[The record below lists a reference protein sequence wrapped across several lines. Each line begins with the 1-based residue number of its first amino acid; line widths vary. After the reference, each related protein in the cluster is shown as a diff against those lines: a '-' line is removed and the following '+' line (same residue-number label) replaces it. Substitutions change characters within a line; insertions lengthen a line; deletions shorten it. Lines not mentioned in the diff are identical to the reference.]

1 MKNILSIDL
10 ECFISVYEQFNSAER
25 TLTSEERKKADNGY
39 IVRATE
45 WILKELKKANV
56 KITFFVVAELYDWYP
71 ELIEF
76 IRKEGHEI
84 GYHTHE
90 HVIIQNK
97 QMLQQELVKSKQ
109 FLKEFKPKGFRAPRV
124 HLPESCF
131 KLLKEKGFVY
141 DSSSYEDIGKQEKIQ
156 GILEVPISVNSYR
169 KEREKPQ
176 FPKHLTFG
184 LLKYKF
190 PIGSGYAVGILG
202 RHVSKYVKK
211 HNREGK
217 AFNMFMHAWQIVPFK
232 VPTSTYIKGFLSN
245 PLMLP
250 YFVPRQDAFK
260 QLLRQHEWVSFREY
274 IKAQA
279 L

>member
-10 ECFISVYEQFNSAER
+10 ECFISVYEQFNSAKR

-71 ELIEF
+71 ELIES

-131 KLLKEKGFVY
+131 KLLKEKGFV
-141 DSSSYEDIGKQEKIQ
+141 IHHHTR
-156 GILEVPISVNSYR
+156 ISGN
-169 KEREKPQ
+169 KK
-176 FPKHLTFG
+176 
-184 LLKYKF
+184 KF
-190 PIGSGYAVGILG
+190 KGYWKCPSV
-202 RHVSKYVKK
+202 
-211 HNREGK
+211 
-217 AFNMFMHAWQIVPFK
+217 
-232 VPTSTYIKGFLSN
+232 
-245 PLMLP
+245 
-250 YFVPRQDAFK
+250 
-260 QLLRQHEWVSFREY
+260 
-274 IKAQA
+274 
-279 L
+279 